1 MFNYDEA
8 ERIAIEA
15 ALKAYPDKTEDDI
28 FSTFISP
35 EKAVVIFDGRVK
47 FTIEF

>member
-1 MFNYDEA
+1 MFDYDKA
-8 ERIAIEA
+8 EVMAIRA

-28 FSTFISP
+28 FSVLVSI